1 MGFTDLKSDAGLA
14 TLNEFLADKS
24 YIEGVAASQAD
35 VAVFEAM
42 SGAPNAAKYAH
53 AARWYKHIS
62 SYATEFATLAGEK
75 KAFSEYGPAAK
86 AAPAP
91 KADDDD
97 VDLFASD
104 EEEDA
109 EAERLKAQRLE
120 EYRAKKAAKGPGPAA
135 KSSVLIDVKPWDN
148 ETDLAEMERQV
159 RAITMDGLKWG
170 GSQLVAIGYGIQKL
184 QINCIVE
191 DDKVGT
197 DLLEE
202 AICGLEDLVQSID
215 IAAFNKI

>member
-1 MGFTDLKSDAGLA
+1 MGFTDLTTASGLSV
-14 TLNEFLADKS
+14 LNDFVSDKS
-24 YIEGVAASQAD
+24 YIEGVAPSQAD

-42 SGAPNAAKYAH
+42 SGAPEASKYAH
-53 AARWYKHIS
+53 AARWYAHIA
-62 SYATEFATLAGEK
+62 SYAGEFASLSGEK
-75 KAFSEYGPAAK
+75 KAFTEYGPEAK
-86 AAPAP
+86 APAAA

-109 EAERLKAQRLE
+109 EAERLKAQRLA

-148 ETDLAEMERQV
+148 ETDLGEMERQV
-159 RAITMDGLKWG
+159 RAIKMDGLLWG
-170 GSQLVAIGYGIQKL
+170 GSQRLPIGYGIHKL
-184 QINCIVE
+184 QINCVVE

-197 DLLEE
+197 DMLEE

>member
-1 MGFTDLKSDAGLA
+1 MGFTDLKSAAGL
-14 TLNEFLADKS
+14 TILNDYMSEKS
-24 YIEGVAASQAD
+24 YIEGVSASQAD
-35 VAVFEAM
+35 VSVFEAM
-42 SGAPNAAKYAH
+42 GCAPDATKYAH
-53 AARWYKHIS
+53 AARWYKHIF
-62 SYATEFATLAGEK
+62 SYSAEFSTLSGVK
-75 KAFSEYGPAAK
+75 KAASEYGPAVK
-86 AAPAP
+86 AAVA
-91 KADDDD
+91 DDD

-109 EAERLKAQRLE
+109 EAERLKAQRLA

-159 RAITMDGLKWG
+159 RAIKMDGLLWG
-170 GSQLVAIGYGIQKL
+170 GSQLLPIGYGIHKL
-184 QINCIVE
+184 QINCVVE
-191 DDKVGT
+191 DEKVGT
-197 DLLEE
+197 DHLEE

>member
-1 MGFTDLKSDAGLA
+1 MGFTDLKSDAGLS
-14 TLNEFLADKS
+14 TLNDYLSERS
-24 YIEGVAASQAD
+24 YIEGVTPSQAD

-42 SGAPNAAKYAH
+42 AGAPEASKYAH
-53 AARWYKHIS
+53 AARWYKHIA
-62 SYATEFATLAGEK
+62 SYATEFASLAGEK
-75 KAFSEYGPAAK
+75 KAASEYGPAAAAPK
-86 AAPAP
+86 AA
-91 KADDDD
+91 ADDDD

-109 EAERLKAQRLE
+109 EAERLKAQRLA

-159 RAITMDGLKWG
+159 RAIQMDGLLWG
-170 GSQLVAIGYGIQKL
+170 GSQLVPIGYGIQKL
-184 QINCIVE
+184 QINCVVE

-197 DLLEE
+197 DMLEE

>member
-14 TLNEFLADKS
+14 ILNDYLSDKS
-24 YIEGVAASQAD
+24 YIEGFSASQAD
-35 VAVFEAM
+35 VSVMEAM
-42 SGAPNAAKYAH
+42 SGAPNATKYPH
-53 AARWYKHIS
+53 AARWFAHIS
-62 SYATEFATLAGEK
+62 SYELATLSGEK
-75 KAFSEYGPAAK
+75 KEFTAYGPAVSVK
-86 AAPAP
+86 TSAP
-91 KADDDD
+91 KDDDD

-109 EAERLKAQRLE
+109 EAERLKEQRLA

-159 RAITMDGLKWG
+159 RSIQMDGLKWG
-170 GSQLVAIGYGIQKL
+170 GSQLLPIGYGINKL